1 MAGGWAAAT
10 LVSVPE
16 GDYFSTVQRI
26 RDEMKSAYVQAIDS
40 DCVLNAD
47 HLFLALQNVVS
58 AHIHGYNK
66 MNRVDSELL
75 LVIAGVNNFE
85 VAVKKLAP
93 RAGGKAILISFS
105 DRKEDVLRSMELFG
119 KYGGPTVEE
128 LEFRNNSSR
137 LVKLSS
143 FYEVP
148 RRGSGQ
154 LSEDELTR
162 ALVERSAVFYA
173 KYR

>member
-1 MAGGWAAAT
+1 MAGGWAAAA
-10 LVSVPE
+10 LVSVPRR
-16 GDYFSTVQRI
+16 DYFSAVQRV
-26 RDEMKSAYVQAIDS
+26 RDEVKSAYVQAIDS
-40 DCVLNAD
+40 DRVLNAN

-58 AHIHGYNK
+58 AHRHGYNK

-85 VAVKKLAP
+85 VAVKRLAP
-93 RAGGKAILISFS
+93 RAGSKAVLLSFS
-105 DRKEDVLRSMELFG
+105 DRKEDVLRSMELLER
-119 KYGGPTVEE
+119 YGGATVEQF
-128 LEFRNNSSR
+128 EFTNDSPR
-137 LVKLSS
+137 LLRLSS

-148 RRGSGQ
+148 RRGTEQ